1 MEKEII
7 TRLHKDFEK
16 SVYKQ
21 PVRDLQKLLDYD
33 EWRFFLKV
41 IDKAKDFANEIT
53 NFSIKRDDL
62 RSESGITKEQVKNN
76 QEVRKLLIKRNIRP
90 EMLPPANDI
99 KKVER
104 KLFSEQKLIKAQLL
118 DTTETAT

>member
-1 MEKEII
+1 M
-7 TRLHKDFEK
+7 
-16 SVYKQ
+16 
-21 PVRDLQKLLDYD
+21 QKLLDYD